1 MTKMEIAR
9 IAAAILTEN
18 NSYNYG
24 GSDENTELEESFC
37 GRSNSTF
44 EFKAFADKFDY

>member
-9 IAAAILTEN
+9 IATAILTEN

-24 GSDENTELEESFC
+24 GSDENTEVSFT
-37 GRSNSTF
+37 GYSTGF
-44 EFKAFADKFDY
+44 TGEYAYDLD